1 MKKFAGT
8 LSLVGSNLKKDILT
22 KAYTS
27 SRRGLC
33 CRQISQDLKRIESTD
48 TEILEGTV
56 QIGGVRRQ
64 GLTDGTQP
72 RTHLR
77 NFGRVFDRVRVFGRM
92 KKLLPQQRIGRIRAI
107 NAYRSL
113 IDTELTK
120 TPVNCKS
127 ARGRTCN
134 MNQCASIRG
143 TVGNNR
149 RNKGSIICTRRR
161 IDNEGIALCN
171 GLNNILLPR
180 GQIACTALFI
190 GVTVI
195 GIGLWKRTRDRTSS
209 RCIPSK
215 STNHAV
221 LHQNGRAVK
230 FTEQKRSWMFKNTNC
245 QFFTNIKVLKN

>member
-27 SRRGLC
+27 SGRGLC
-33 CRQISQDLKRIESTD
+33 CRQISQDLKRIESAD

-77 NFGRVFDRVRVFGRM
+77 NFGRVFDRVRVFSRM
-92 KKLLPQQRIGRIRAI
+92 KKLFPQQRIGRIRAI

-120 TPVNCKS
+120 TPVNSKG
-127 ARGRTCN
+127 ARG
-134 MNQCASIRG
+134 
-143 TVGNNR
+143 
-149 RNKGSIICTRRR
+149 
-161 IDNEGIALCN
+161 
-171 GLNNILLPR
+171 
-180 GQIACTALFI
+180 
-190 GVTVI
+190 
-195 GIGLWKRTRDRTSS
+195 
-209 RCIPSK
+209 
-215 STNHAV
+215 
-221 LHQNGRAVK
+221 
-230 FTEQKRSWMFKNTNC
+230 
-245 QFFTNIKVLKN
+245 